1 MSIVKR
7 IIEKRVLYLMQKIE
21 TMCIDFEDETNGSV
35 LENANATIR
44 NKEMFKKLTPL
55 QLELKILDMV

>member
-1 MSIVKR
+1 
-7 IIEKRVLYLMQKIE
+7 MQKIE
-21 TMCIDFEDETNGSV
+21 EICVDFEDETGGSAI
-35 LENANATIR
+35 ENANAALR

>member
-7 IIEKRVLYLMQKIE
+7 LIEKRVTYLMQKIE
-21 TMCIDFEDETNGSV
+21 EICVDFEDETGGSAI
-35 LENANATIR
+35 ENANAALR